1 MKNRSV
7 SHIRPAR
14 TGLKRMHI
22 PDGFLDTPTAAATA
36 ALALAGVAV
45 ALRRAR
51 QGMPPRQVPLIGL
64 AAAFVFAAQMLNFPV
79 AAGTSGHLMGG
90 VLVAVL
96 LGPAAAVVV
105 MTAVLVLQCFMFAD
119 GGVTALG
126 ANVLNI
132 GLVPVLAGYGIYRLV
147 RTLAG
152 PGDRALLLAAGFAAW
167 CSTVIAAAAC
177 AIELSAAGVVSLKL
191 ALPAMA
197 GVHMLIGLGEAAI
210 TMLVLVAVMRSRP
223 ELLAAAAAPGRP
235 APGAR
240 WAVLGVL
247 AALVLL
253 APFASS
259 LPDGLEHVAERLGF
273 AGRAGQALGAPLPD
287 YALPALDSPLGATLA
302 AGAVGTLVAFL
313 LAWLLARMLA
323 PARPPG

>member
-36 ALALAGVAV
+36 ALALAGVAL

-51 QGMPPRQVPLIGL
+51 QGVPPRRVPLIGL

-119 GGVTALG
+119 GGLTALG

-132 GLVPVLAGYGIYRLV
+132 GLVPVLAGYGIYRFV
-147 RTLAG
+147 RSLAG
-152 PGDRALLLAAGFAAW
+152 AGERGLLLAAGFAAW
-167 CSTVIAAAAC
+167 CSTVLAAAAC
-177 AIELSAAGVVSLKL
+177 AIELSASGVVGLQL

-210 TMLVLVAVMRSRP
+210 TMLVLVAVIRSRP
-223 ELLAAAAAPGRP
+223 ELLPAAGAPRVP
-235 APGAR
+235 APGGR
-240 WAVLGVL
+240 RAVLGML

-253 APFASS
+253 SPFASS

-273 AGRAGQALGAPLPD
+273 ADRAGQALAAPLPD
-287 YALPALDSPLGATLA
+287 YVLPALESALGATLA
-302 AGAVGTLVAFL
+302 AAAVGTALAFV
-313 LAWLLARMLA
+313 LAWLLARALA